1 MLNLID
7 NFELGEIPQS
17 LEDLTSVGKAIIKV
31 NNKTAQTL
39 AIIVASGRKY
49 LDLRAWGD
57 WCAEE
62 FGIDNVCYRSHLCKV
77 GEMLNALINNDVV
90 CYKKVFGLAF
100 EKLLSLSRLKV
111 EEVPAFV
118 SDNTPLDNKSRE
130 EVRFLVNQ
138 FLGIEQAEVKVKQNN
153 LPGFDE
159 AVSAIA
165 SLDGNRFKSIIE
177 DSNKAAESTY
187 ASLGLLGASM
197 EYYKTTK
204 SYSNENLIAIKSALL
219 DEIENIDNLLNEE
232 ITL

>member
-1 MLNLID
+1 MLDLID

-57 WCAEE
+57 WCVEE
-62 FGIDNVCYRSHLCKV
+62 FGIDNVCYRSHLLKV
-77 GEMLNALINNDVV
+77 GEMLNTLINIDVV
-90 CYKKVFGLAF
+90 CYKKIFGLAF
-100 EKLLSLSRLKV
+100 EKLLSLSRIKL
-111 EEVPAFV
+111 EELPAFIQ
-118 SDNTPLDNKSRE
+118 DNMPLDMKSRE
-130 EVRFLVNQ
+130 EIRYLVNQ
-138 FLGIEQAEVKVKQNN
+138 HLGVKQVEVKAKQSN

-165 SLDGNRFKSIIE
+165 SLDSHRFKSII
-177 DSNKAAESTY
+177 DNHNKAAESIY

-219 DEIENIDNLLNEE
+219 DEIDNIDNLLNE
-232 ITL
+232 

>member
-1 MLNLID
+1 MLDLID

-49 LDLRAWGD
+49 LELRAWGD

-77 GEMLNALINNDVV
+77 GEMLNALLKKDVAY
-90 CYKKVFGLAF
+90 YKILFQQSSD
-100 EKLLSLSRLKV
+100 KLLAIARLPIDAI
-111 EEVPAFV
+111 PAFIE
-118 SDNTPLDNKSRE
+118 DNQPLGPKSRE
-130 EVRFLVNQ
+130 EIRELVSQHLGEEVRKS
-138 FLGIEQAEVKVKQNN
+138 QAKQGS

-159 AVSAIA
+159 AVEALA
-165 SLDGNRFKSIIE
+165 SFDGNRFRTIIADE
-177 DSNKAAESTY
+177 EKASQSLY

-204 SYSNENLIAIKSALL
+204 AYSTETMISIKHALL
-219 DEIENIDNLLNEE
+219 EEISNIDTLLSAE
-232 ITL
+232 